1 LGITAK
7 LAANRF
13 FWGKSHGF
21 LTLRSRFL
29 HPDMGN
35 CFNNRNQDVDFPY
48 TQPPRRFMDR
58 LIVFTRYPLPGQ
70 TKTRLIPTLGE
81 IGAADLQTQM
91 TERTVDILTRV
102 TSQLPVDIEIRFAG
116 GSLRQMRRWL
126 GNQFSYR
133 PQGNGD
139 LGDRMARAFQTA
151 FREGYQRVIAV
162 GIDCPHL
169 SDRDIIH
176 TWENLQNSDLVLGP
190 AWDGGYYL
198 IGLRQFYPQLF
209 QGITWGSEFVRQETL
224 DIADN
229 SNLSYHLL
237 SPKGDIDRPEDLHL
251 WEDALTQEKISVI
264 IPMLNEADTITAT
277 LANAQTGEN
286 VEILVVDSG
295 SEDGSVAKAEDLG
308 VRAIKSDRGKAKQM
322 NAGARAATGDILL
335 FLHADT
341 LLPPGYDRWIRRTV
355 RKPNFAVGA
364 FELAIGWEESDRTRQ
379 TGFPQLRWVEW
390 GVKWRSH
397 WLQLPYGDQALFF
410 KSDRFQDLGG
420 FPEELPIMEDFVF
433 VRRLRKLGKAYIVP
447 ESVRTSARRWQRLGV
462 LRTTAIN
469 QVMILGYFLG
479 ISPTK
484 LAHWYR
490 KR

>member
-1 LGITAK
+1 
-7 LAANRF
+7 
-13 FWGKSHGF
+13 
-21 LTLRSRFL
+21 
-29 HPDMGN
+29 
-35 CFNNRNQDVDFPY
+35 
-48 TQPPRRFMDR
+48 MDR
-58 LIVFTRYPLPGQ
+58 LIVFTRYPLPGK
-70 TKTRLIPTLGE
+70 TKTRLIPTLGKT
-81 IGAADLQTQM
+81 GAADLQTQM

-102 TSQLPVDIEIRFAG
+102 TYQWPVEIEIRFAG
-116 GSLRQMRRWL
+116 GNVWQMRRWL
-126 GNQFSYR
+126 GHQFSYQ

-151 FREGYQRVIAV
+151 FHQGNQRVVAV

-169 SDRDIIH
+169 SDRDIVAAL
-176 TWENLQNSDLVLGP
+176 ENLQNHDLILGP

-209 QGITWGSEFVRQETL
+209 QGITWGSDVVRQQSL
-224 DIADN
+224 DMAKN
-229 SNLSYHLL
+229 LHLSYHLL
-237 SPKGDIDRPEDLHL
+237 SPKGDIDRPEDLYL

-264 IPMLNEADTITAT
+264 IPMLNEANTIASTITR
-277 LANAQTGEN
+277 AQTGDN

-295 SEDGSVAKAEDLG
+295 SEDGSVAKAADLG
-308 VRAIKSDRGKAKQM
+308 VRVVKSDRGKAKQM
-322 NAGARAATGDILL
+322 NVGARAATGEILL

-341 LLPPGYDRWIRRTV
+341 LLPPGYDRWIRRTI

-364 FELAIGWEESDRTRQ
+364 FELAIGWEETDRTRH
-379 TGFPQLRWVEW
+379 TGFPQLQWVEW
-390 GVKWRSH
+390 GVKWRSRL
-397 WLQLPYGDQALFF
+397 LQLPYGDQALFL
-410 KSDRFQDLGG
+410 KCDRFHDLSG

-433 VRRLRKLGKAYIVP
+433 VRRLRKIGKAYIVP
-447 ESVRTSARRWQRLGV
+447 ESVRTSARRWQRLGI